1 MFTTHRHAEIP
12 LASVFGETYQLWR
25 FVELEQ
31 HRPWF
36 CVTLNI
42 GRGRANWRTM
52 YLVASEAE
60 LEQMLE
66 GIAANAKV
74 EDVQVITPASL
85 NGSSVWQMEPLAEL
99 VRIFDTDEKVLGYD
113 LKTASGAIYS
123 ARDDTSSVDV
133 GRAQIYRSTAT

>member
-12 LASVFGETYQLWR
+12 LAPVFGEPHQLWR

-42 GRGRANWRTM
+42 GKGRANWRTM
-52 YLVASEAE
+52 YLVSSEAE

-66 GIAANAKV
+66 DIAARAKV
-74 EDVQVITPASL
+74 EAVQVVTPACL
-85 NGSSVWQMEPLAEL
+85 NGTGTWQMEPLAEL
-99 VRIFDTDEKVLGYD
+99 IRIFDTDEKVLGYD
-113 LKTASGAIYS
+113 LKTASGVIYS
-123 ARDDTSSVDV
+123 DRDHITSANV
-133 GRAQIYRSTAT
+133 GRAQIYCSTAA

>member
-12 LASVFGETYQLWR
+12 LAPVFWGAYQLWR

-42 GRGRANWRTM
+42 GKGRANWRTM
-52 YLVASEAE
+52 YLIASEAE
-60 LEQMLE
+60 LEKMLE
-66 GIAANAKV
+66 SIPANAKV
-74 EDVQVITPASL
+74 EDVQVITPARL
-85 NGSSVWQMEPLAEL
+85 NGTGTWQMEPLAEF
-99 VRIFDTDEKVLGYD
+99 VRIFDIDEKVLGYE

-123 ARDDTSSVDV
+123 DRDHISSANL
-133 GRAQIYRSTAT
+133 GRAHIYRSTAP

>member
-12 LASVFGETYQLWR
+12 LAPVFGEPYQLWR

-42 GRGRANWRTM
+42 GKGRANWRTM

-66 GIAANAKV
+66 GIAPNAKV
-74 EDVQVITPASL
+74 EDVQVITPARL
-85 NGSSVWQMEPLAEL
+85 NGTGAWQMEQLAEL
-99 VRIFDTDEKVLGYD
+99 VRISDTDEKVLGYD
-113 LKTASGAIYS
+113 LKTASGVIYS
-123 ARDDTSSVDV
+123 DRDNISSSNV
-133 GRAQIYRSTAT
+133 GRAQIYRSTVA

>member
-12 LASVFGETYQLWR
+12 LAPIFGEPYQLWR

-42 GRGRANWRTM
+42 GKGRANWRTM

-66 GIAANAKV
+66 DIAANAKV
-74 EDVQVITPASL
+74 EDVQVITPSRL
-85 NGSSVWQMEPLAEL
+85 NGTGAWQMEPLAEL
-99 VRIFDTDEKVLGYD
+99 IRIFDTDEKVLGYD
-113 LKTASGAIYS
+113 LKTASGIIYS
-123 ARDDTSSVDV
+123 DRDHISSDDV

>member
-12 LASVFGETYQLWR
+12 LAPVFGEPYQLWR

-42 GRGRANWRTM
+42 GKGRANWRTM

-60 LEQMLE
+60 LEQILK
-66 GIAANAKV
+66 GVASNAKI
-74 EDVQVITPASL
+74 ENVQVITPAHL
-85 NGSSVWQMEPLAEL
+85 NGTGAWQMEALAEL
-99 VRIFDTDEKVLGYD
+99 VRISDSDEKVLGYD
-113 LKTASGAIYS
+113 LRTASGVIYS
-123 ARDDTSSVDV
+123 DRDHISTSDV
-133 GRAQIYRSTAT
+133 ERAQVYSCTVA

>member
-12 LASVFGETYQLWR
+12 LAPVFGGPYQLWR

-42 GRGRANWRTM
+42 GKGRANWRTM
-52 YLVASEAE
+52 YLIASEAE
-60 LEQMLE
+60 LEKMLE
-66 GIAANAKV
+66 SIPANAKV
-74 EDVQVITPASL
+74 EDVQVITPARL
-85 NGSSVWQMEPLAEL
+85 NGTGTWQMEPLAEF
-99 VRIFDTDEKVLGYD
+99 VRIFDIDEKVLGYD

-123 ARDDTSSVDV
+123 DRDHISSANL
-133 GRAQIYRSTAT
+133 GRAHIYRSTAP

>member
-12 LASVFGETYQLWR
+12 LAPVLGGPYQLWR

-31 HRPWF
+31 LRPWY

-42 GRGRANWRTM
+42 GRGGANWRTM

-66 GIAANAKV
+66 SIAACARV
-74 EDVQVITPASL
+74 EDVQVITPARL
-85 NGSSVWQMEPLAEL
+85 NGTGAWQMEQLAEL

-113 LKTASGAIYS
+113 LITASGAIYS
-123 ARDDTSSVDV
+123 DRDHISSADV
-133 GRAQIYRSTAT
+133 GRAQIYPSPAA

>member
-12 LASVFGETYQLWR
+12 LAPVFGEPCQLWR

-42 GRGRANWRTM
+42 GKVSANWRTM

-66 GIAANAKV
+66 GTEFVPLDYRTGLAAFAVDMKKPRIAR
-74 EDVQVITPASL
+74 L
-85 NGSSVWQMEPLAEL
+85 
-99 VRIFDTDEKVLGYD
+99 
-113 LKTASGAIYS
+113 
-123 ARDDTSSVDV
+123 
-133 GRAQIYRSTAT
+133 

>member
-12 LASVFGETYQLWR
+12 LAPVFGGPYQLWR

-42 GRGRANWRTM
+42 GKGRANWRTM
-52 YLVASEAE
+52 YLIASEAE
-60 LEQMLE
+60 LEKMLE
-66 GIAANAKV
+66 SIPANAKV
-74 EDVQVITPASL
+74 EDVQVITPARL
-85 NGSSVWQMEPLAEL
+85 NGTGTWQMEPLAEF
-99 VRIFDTDEKVLGYD
+99 VRIFDIDEKVLGYD

-123 ARDDTSSVDV
+123 DRDHISSAHL
-133 GRAQIYRSTAT
+133 GRAHIYRSTAP

>member
-12 LASVFGETYQLWR
+12 LAPVFGGPYQLWR

-42 GRGRANWRTM
+42 GKGRANWRTM
-52 YLVASEAE
+52 YLIASEAE
-60 LEQMLE
+60 LEKMLE
-66 GIAANAKV
+66 SIPANAKV
-74 EDVQVITPASL
+74 EDVQVITPARL
-85 NGSSVWQMEPLAEL
+85 NGTSTWQMEPLAEF
-99 VRIFDTDEKVLGYD
+99 VRIFDIDEKVLGYD

-123 ARDDTSSVDV
+123 DRDHISSANL
-133 GRAQIYRSTAT
+133 GRAHIYRSTAP